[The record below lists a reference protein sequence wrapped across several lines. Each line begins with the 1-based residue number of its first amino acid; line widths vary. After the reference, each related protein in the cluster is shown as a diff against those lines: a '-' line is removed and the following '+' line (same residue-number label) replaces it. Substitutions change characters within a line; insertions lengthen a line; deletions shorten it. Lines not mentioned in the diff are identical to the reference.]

1 MVVEIEVSKNV
12 TWIYSRKM
20 SVSSPETAP
29 KEPDGRRTPS
39 PTFSGTSSIESADSG
54 FDSVE
59 QELAEL
65 HEDSKNAAPEYIKE
79 SDFNNV
85 SSEIEEK
92 GRKGGR
98 PKSPNESKVER
109 HWKQCELCDRD
120 FSHASFGRH
129 MAAAHMARF
138 CRTCKEYLPIEE
150 EKKHKRLHAE
160 KSYKGKKIR

>member
-1 MVVEIEVSKNV
+1 MVVVEIEVSKNV
-12 TWIYSRKM
+12 IWISSRKM

-65 HEDSKNAAPEYIKE
+65 HEDSKNAAPECIKE
-79 SDFNNV
+79 NDFNNV
-85 SSEIEEK
+85 SSDIEEK

-98 PKSPNESKVER
+98 SKTSRAHETKNR
-109 HWKQCELCDRD
+109 WRMQCELCDKPLNYYN
-120 FSHASFGRH
+120 FG
-129 MAAAHMARF
+129 
-138 CRTCKEYLPIEE
+138 TWL
-150 EKKHKRLHAE
+150 
-160 KSYKGKKIR
+160 

>member
-29 KEPDGRRTPS
+29 KDPDGRRTPS

-85 SSEIEEK
+85 SSDIEEK

-98 PKSPNESKVER
+98 PKSPNDESKVER
-109 HWKQCELCDRD
+109 QWKQCELCDRA
-120 FSHASFGRH
+120 FSHSFAKH
-129 MAAAHMARF
+129 MNSVHLARF
-138 CRTCKEYLPIEE
+138 CLTCREYLPIEE
-150 EKKHKRLHAE
+150 EKEHKRLHAE
-160 KSYKGKKIR
+160 PSYKGKKIR

>member
-1 MVVEIEVSKNV
+1 MAVVEIEVSKNV

-29 KEPDGRRTPS
+29 KEPGDSRTPS

-59 QELAEL
+59 QELVEL
-65 HEDSKNAAPEYIKE
+65 HEKAK
-79 SDFNNV
+79 NV
-85 SSEIEEK
+85 SNEEK

-109 HWKQCELCDRD
+109 QWKQCELCDQA
-120 FSHASFGRH
+120 FSHSFAKH
-129 MAAAHMARF
+129 MNSVHLARF
-138 CRTCKEYLPIEE
+138 CLTCREYLPIEE
-150 EKKHKRLHAE
+150 EKEHKRLHAE